1 MDPWAELRQI
11 LEQPLPQGLM
21 LRRSLSWDGMRS
33 ADPMSPAIKLLGEI
47 PLGERHRPSTASLLP
62 WTSSPQDGNHGRPGD
77 DDGLSPKISEALR
90 AEGDGVGMSRDVEE
104 ASKGSRRWKKQNR
117 EMVTRSRTHN
127 GQKLYTRSHSDIGF
141 TSREGFPPPISTI
154 GRGGVKPWVYLK
166 SFKEDGRLVLKKIKL
181 PTCLQATRENGRL
194 LLQLAHPNNKDVAE
208 QQEEEEEEKLVEG
221 GERTEETHS
230 GKGKRD

>member
-21 LRRSLSWDGMRS
+21 LSRSLSWDGMRS

-47 PLGERHRPSTASLLP
+47 PLGERPRPSTASLLP
-62 WTSSPQDGNHGRPGD
+62 WTSSAKDGIHGRPGD
-77 DDGLSPKISEALR
+77 DDGLSPKISEPLR

-104 ASKGSRRWKKQNR
+104 ASEGSRRWKQNR

-154 GRGGVKPWVYLK
+154 GRGGVKPWVCLK

-208 QQEEEEEEKLVEG
+208 QQEEDKLVEG

>member
-11 LEQPLPQGLM
+11 LEQPLPRGLM
-21 LRRSLSWDGMRS
+21 LRRSLSWDEMRS
-33 ADPMSPAIKLLGEI
+33 ADPLSPALKLLGET
-47 PLGERHRPSTASLLP
+47 PLRERPRPPSTPPSLRPL
-62 WTSSPQDGNHGRPGD
+62 TSSAKDGGHGQHGD
-77 DDGLSPKISEALR
+77 DDGLSPEISEALR
-90 AEGDGVGMSRDVEE
+90 PEGDGVGTSRDVED
-104 ASKGSRRWKKQNR
+104 ASKGSRRWKENR
-117 EMVTRSRTHN
+117 EMMVTRSCTHN

-154 GRGGVKPWVYLK
+154 GRGRVKPWICLK

-208 QQEEEEEEKLVEG
+208 QEEDNKLVDG
-221 GERTEETHS
+221 GKRTEETHS
-230 GKGKRD
+230 GKGKKD